1 MIRSD
6 DSQMHVKSSSLDAG
20 ENKKSEARNLE
31 HGAERN
37 STKRTK
43 RRFSARK
50 FIWENVTYP

>member
-50 FIWENVTYP
+50 FGKT